1 MGYFA
6 TFAAITT
13 ILFALLLYF
22 LRYYLPLRTPVLFL
36 IVLTSFL
43 LTMMFPFM
51 SSMLEWHNSILLFAS
66 FIIPCVF
73 VIYLI
78 DQNGGPT
85 HKEVL
90 TKEHKTGGP
99 VTVEVKDLPQQKIK
113 NIASPA
119 NAEDASHDI
128 EISKISATDSQQN
141 DQVQKTNG
149 IKEPAIENSIM
160 SSTHTEEHA
169 SDEEALD
176 PGLVKANYDITAP
189 IFNIIQMDKLQSV
202 IEIPG
207 DLKPGQINM
216 EHKED
221 ALQQDNTSNQITTS
235 DNQEEH
241 EPVPDGETQDKNNE
255 KFEENVNLSSIIA
268 KGFSLRLSGNM
279 VGAVNCF
286 MDAMHFSS
294 DAKLNVKLGLEISA
308 IYNQMG
314 QRWQAAEILKIL
326 FDTWG
331 DQLEPQIQTDL
342 ISNMKR
348 LQK

>member
-85 HKEVL
+85 H
-90 TKEHKTGGP
+90 
-99 VTVEVKDLPQQKIK
+99 
-113 NIASPA
+113 NIPSPA

-141 DQVQKTNG
+141 DQVPKTNG

-160 SSTHTEEHA
+160 SPTHTEEHA
-169 SDEEALD
+169 SDEEAHD
-176 PGLVKANYDITAP
+176 PGLTKANYDITAP

-216 EHKED
+216 DHKED
-221 ALQQDNTSNQITTS
+221 ALRQDNTPDQITTS

-294 DAKLNVKLGLEISA
+294 DAQLNVKLGLEISA

-342 ISNMKR
+342 ISNMKS

>member
-51 SSMLEWHNSILLFAS
+51 SSMMEWHNSILLFAS

-78 DQNGGPT
+78 DQNDVPT
-85 HKEVL
+85 H
-90 TKEHKTGGP
+90 
-99 VTVEVKDLPQQKIK
+99 
-113 NIASPA
+113 NIPSHA

-128 EISKISATDSQQN
+128 EISKTSATNPQQN
-141 DQVQKTNG
+141 DRVTKTKE
-149 IKEPAIENSIM
+149 IKDQAVENSIM
-160 SSTHTEEHA
+160 SFTPTEELA
-169 SDEEALD
+169 SDERAHD
-176 PGLVKANYDITAP
+176 PGLVKTNYDITAP

-202 IEIPG
+202 IGIPV

-221 ALQQDNTSNQITTS
+221 ALQQDNTLDQMTTS

-241 EPVPDGETQDKNNE
+241 EPVPEGEAQDKNNE
-255 KFEENVNLSSIIA
+255 QFEENVNISSIIA
-268 KGFSLRLSGNM
+268 KGFSLRMSGNM

-308 IYNQMG
+308 IYNLMG

-348 LQK
+348 LQN